1 MLALAAI
8 VLLGFQPG
16 DGEAACLATGQG
28 PYQVARGDLDGDG
41 FPDVVIPCR
50 GELRLPSEKVPANDV
65 LTVFLTEGRPEPH
78 VRKDFRVGF
87 GPYTAVVA
95 DLDGDSRQDVAV
107 VNFQSNDGRDLSI
120 LWGDGSADRFGL
132 AESIRIA
139 GGPFLYEKNFTVDGR
154 PSYPTPGLT
163 SVATVDANRDG
174 RPDLVAVAWSSDFFV
189 VLLNRGDRSFSQQIH
204 PLPPGPRDVVVADF
218 SGDGIADLAFSIYSS
233 NLVETWDGDGA
244 GGFTHRSTFHS
255 QGTIPYHLKAGDV
268 DRDGRIDLVVGNR
281 GPSDNVVVFL
291 NRTPRFQFAGGFSAG
306 TTKQGEATVDEIRDV
321 LLYDEDG
328 DGLLDLAIACHLSH
342 KVVRW
347 RGTGSTEFG
356 MGFVDRRV
364 DMFPGKG
371 PRSLVDL
378 RAGLGVVFYDS
389 SEFAVM
395 PSRSERVKSTIER
408 PASP

>member
-1 MLALAAI
+1 MLAVTAM
-8 VLLGFQPG
+8 VMLGFQPP
-16 DGEAACLATGQG
+16 DGGVAFLATGQG
-28 PYQVARGDLDGDG
+28 PYQVGRGDLDGDG

-65 LTVFLTEGRPEPH
+65 LTVFLTEGLPEPR

-87 GPYTAVVA
+87 GPYTAIVA

-107 VNFQSNDGRDLSI
+107 ANFQSNDGRDLSI
-120 LWGDGSADRFGL
+120 LWGDGSAERLGP

-139 GGPFLYEKNFTVDGR
+139 GGPFLYEKNFTADGQ
-154 PSYPTPGLT
+154 PAYPTPGLT
-163 SVATVDANRDG
+163 SVAAVDANRDG

-189 VLLNRGDRSFSQQIH
+189 VLLNRGDRSFSQQVH

-218 SGDGIADLAFSIYSS
+218 NGDGIADLAFSIYSS
-233 NLVETWDGDGA
+233 NLVEIWDGDGA
-244 GGFTHRSTFHS
+244 GGFSRRLNFHS

-281 GPSDNVVVFL
+281 GPSDNVAVFL
-291 NRTPRFQFAGGFSAG
+291 NRSPRFQFAGGFSAG
-306 TTKQGEATVDEIRDV
+306 TPKQGEATADEIRDV

-328 DGLLDLAIACHLSH
+328 DDLLDLAAACHLSH

-347 RGTGSTEFG
+347 RGTGSPEFG
-356 MGFVDRRV
+356 KAFVDRLV
-364 DMFPGKG
+364 DAFPGKG

-378 RAGLGVVFYDS
+378 PGGLGILFYDS

-395 PSRSERVKSTIER
+395 PLRSVRAE
-408 PASP
+408 